1 MSEALRKSVQKL
13 TLHNSLP
20 TTQLDLRAMKIDP
33 FKSDESTITPP
44 SPGAALVRLSQVIGV
59 LHRSP
64 DSNSVPEN
72 GATLA
77 RPLIIARES
86 LYKAIENGENVGT
99 PLADA
104 QKSLQE
110 LFAHIAQ
117 THADDANAQADAL
130 LGLGFPD
137 PRLLAEARVA
147 PIDVSTVVATHFKPQ
162 KQVFTTLAF
171 DEAHGAT
178 AYWLHEK
185 KWISGE
191 PYVDA
196 VIENWAPQFTRIRM
210 PVGKHTLIIESR
222 DSSYSVMSPEFEI
235 EVPQI

>member
-1 MSEALRKSVQKL
+1 
-13 TLHNSLP
+13 
-20 TTQLDLRAMKIDP
+20 MKIDP

-44 SPGAALVRLSQVIGV
+44 SPGAALVRLSQVIGA

-64 DSNSVPEN
+64 YSNSVPEN
-72 GATLA
+72 GESLA
-77 RPLIIARES
+77 RPLINARES
-86 LYKAIENGENVGT
+86 LYKAIESGENVGT
-99 PLADA
+99 PFSDA

-110 LFAHIAQ
+110 LFAHIIAK
-117 THADDANAQADAL
+117 HAADADAQAQAL
-130 LGLGFPD
+130 LNLGFPD
-137 PRLLAEARVA
+137 PRLLAQARVA
-147 PIDVSTVVATHFKPQ
+147 AVEVATVVATHFKPV

-185 KWISGE
+185 KFVGDE

-210 PVGKHTLIIESR
+210 PIGPHRLFIESR
-222 DSSYSVMSPEFEI
+222 DASYFVHSKEFEI
-235 EVPQI
+235 EVPTL

>member
-1 MSEALRKSVQKL
+1 
-13 TLHNSLP
+13 
-20 TTQLDLRAMKIDP
+20 MKIDP

-44 SPGAALVRLSQVIGV
+44 SAGAALVRLSQVIGA

-64 DSNSVPEN
+64 YSNSVPEN
-72 GATLA
+72 GETLA
-77 RPLIIARES
+77 RPLISARES
-86 LYKAIENGENVGT
+86 LYKAIESGENVGT
-99 PLADA
+99 PFSDA

-110 LFAHIAQ
+110 LFAHFAQ
-117 THADDANAQADAL
+117 AGADDADAQAEAL
-130 LGLGFPD
+130 SGLGFPD
-137 PRLLAEARVA
+137 PRLLADSRVA
-147 PIDVSTVVATHFKPQ
+147 AIDVSTVLVTHFKPV

-185 KWISGE
+185 KFVDGE

-210 PVGKHTLIIESR
+210 PVGKHILIIESR
-222 DSSYSVMSPEFEI
+222 DSSYSVMSEEFEI
-235 EVPQI
+235 TVPKI

>member
-1 MSEALRKSVQKL
+1 
-13 TLHNSLP
+13 
-20 TTQLDLRAMKIDP
+20 MKIDP
-33 FKSDESTITPP
+33 FQSDESTITPP
-44 SPGAALVRLSQVIGV
+44 NPGAALVRLSQVIGA
-59 LHRSP
+59 LHRP
-64 DSNSVPEN
+64 PYSNSVPET

-86 LYKAIENGENVGT
+86 LYKAIETGANVGM
-99 PLADA
+99 PFSDA

-110 LFAHIAQ
+110 LFAQIAQ
-117 THADDANAQADAL
+117 KHADDADAQAEAL
-130 LGLGFPD
+130 LYLGFPD

-147 PIDVSTVVATHFKPQ
+147 PIDVATIVVTHFKPV
-162 KQVFTTLAF
+162 KQVFTTIAF

-185 KWISGE
+185 KWVGDE

-196 VIENWAPQFTRIRM
+196 VMENWAPQFPRVRM

-222 DSSYSVMSPEFEI
+222 DASYSVMAQEFEI

>member
-1 MSEALRKSVQKL
+1 
-13 TLHNSLP
+13 
-20 TTQLDLRAMKIDP
+20 MKIDP

-44 SPGAALVRLSQVIGV
+44 NPGAALVRLSQVIGA

-64 DSNSVPEN
+64 YSNSVPEN
-72 GATLA
+72 AQSLA
-77 RPLIIARES
+77 WPLISARES
-86 LYKAIENGENVGT
+86 LYKAIESGENVGT
-99 PLADA
+99 PFSDA

-110 LFAHIAQ
+110 LFAQIAQ
-117 THADDANAQADAL
+117 NHADDADTQAQML
-130 LGLGFPD
+130 LALGFPD
-137 PRLLAEARVA
+137 PRLLAEARVSA
-147 PIDVSTVVATHFKPQ
+147 IDVSTVVATHFKPL
-162 KQVFTTLAF
+162 KQVFTTVAF

-185 KWISGE
+185 KWIAGE

-222 DSSYSVMSPEFEI
+222 DASYSIMSSEFEI
-235 EVPQI
+235 EVPQL

>member
-1 MSEALRKSVQKL
+1 
-13 TLHNSLP
+13 
-20 TTQLDLRAMKIDP
+20 MKIDP

-44 SPGAALVRLSQVIGV
+44 SPGAALVRLSQVIGA

-64 DSNSVPEN
+64 YSNSVPEN
-72 GATLA
+72 GVTLA
-77 RPLIIARES
+77 QPLVYARES
-86 LYKAIENGENVGT
+86 LYKAIERAENVGT
-99 PLADA
+99 PFSKA

-110 LFAHIAQ
+110 LFARIAQ
-117 THADDANAQADAL
+117 SHADNPDAQAQAL

-147 PIDVSTVVATHFKPQ
+147 PVDVSTVVVTHFKPV

-185 KWISGE
+185 KWIQGE

-210 PVGKHTLIIESR
+210 PVGKHCLIIESR
-222 DSSYSVMSPEFEI
+222 DSSYSVMSQEFEI
-235 EVPQI
+235 EVPKI

>member
-1 MSEALRKSVQKL
+1 
-13 TLHNSLP
+13 
-20 TTQLDLRAMKIDP
+20 MKIDP

-44 SPGAALVRLSQVIGV
+44 SPGAALVRLSQVIGA

-64 DSNSVPEN
+64 YSNSVPEN

-77 RPLIIARES
+77 QPLISARES
-86 LYKAIENGENVGT
+86 LYKAIESGENVGT
-99 PLADA
+99 PFSDA

-110 LFAHIAQ
+110 LFARIAQ
-117 THADDANAQADAL
+117 KHAADADAQAEAL
-130 LGLGFPD
+130 LTLGFPD
-137 PRLLAEARVA
+137 PRLMAQTRVA
-147 PIDVSTVVATHFKPQ
+147 PINTASVVVTHFKPV
-162 KQVFTTLAF
+162 KQVFTTIAF

-185 KWISGE
+185 KWIVGE

-210 PVGKHTLIIESR
+210 PVGKHCLIIESR
-222 DSSYSVMSPEFEI
+222 DSSYSIMSEEFEV
-235 EVPQI
+235 EVPKI

>member
-1 MSEALRKSVQKL
+1 
-13 TLHNSLP
+13 
-20 TTQLDLRAMKIDP
+20 MKIDP

-44 SPGAALVRLSQVIGV
+44 NAGAALVRLSQVIGA
-59 LHRSP
+59 LSRSP
-64 DSNSVPEN
+64 YSNSVPEN
-72 GATLA
+72 ADSLA
-77 RPLIIARES
+77 RPLICARET
-86 LYKAIENGENVGT
+86 LNQALETGGNVGT
-99 PLADA
+99 PLSDA

-110 LFAHIAQ
+110 LFAQIAR
-117 THADDANAQADAL
+117 THVTDADAQAQAL
-130 LGLGFPD
+130 LSLGFPD

-147 PIDVSTVVATHFKPQ
+147 PIDVATVVVTHFKPV
-162 KQVFTTLAF
+162 KQVFTTIAF

-196 VIENWAPQFTRIRM
+196 VMENWAPQFPRVRM

-222 DSSYSVMSPEFEI
+222 DSSYSVMAQEFEI
-235 EVPQI
+235 EVPKI

>member
-1 MSEALRKSVQKL
+1 
-13 TLHNSLP
+13 
-20 TTQLDLRAMKIDP
+20 MKIDP

-44 SPGAALVRLSQVIGV
+44 NPGAALVRLSQVIGA

-64 DSNSVPEN
+64 YSNSVPEN
-72 GATLA
+72 AESLA

-86 LYKAIENGENVGT
+86 LYKAIESGDNVGT
-99 PLADA
+99 PFADA

-117 THADDANAQADAL
+117 KHADNADVGAQEL
-130 LGLGFPD
+130 LSLGFPD
-137 PRLLAEARVA
+137 PRLLADARVA
-147 PIDVSTVVATHFKPQ
+147 AIDVATVVVTHFKPV

-171 DEAHGAT
+171 NEAHGAT

-185 KWISGE
+185 KWVCDE

-196 VIENWAPQFTRIRM
+196 VMENWAPQFPRVRM

-222 DSSYSVMSPEFEI
+222 DSSYSVMSQEFDI
-235 EVPQI
+235 EVPKI

>member
-1 MSEALRKSVQKL
+1 
-13 TLHNSLP
+13 
-20 TTQLDLRAMKIDP
+20 MKIDP

-44 SPGAALVRLSQVIGV
+44 NAGAALVRLSQVIGA

-64 DSNSVPEN
+64 YSNSVPES
-72 GATLA
+72 GETLA
-77 RPLIIARES
+77 RPLIQARET
-86 LYKAIENGENVGT
+86 LYKAIERDEKIGT
-99 PLADA
+99 PFSDA
-104 QKSLQE
+104 QKSLQQ

-117 THADDANAQADAL
+117 THAADLDAQAEHL
-130 LGLGFPD
+130 LSLGFPD

-147 PIDVSTVVATHFKPQ
+147 PIDVSTVVVTHFKPL
-162 KQVFTTLAF
+162 KQVFTTIAF

-185 KWISGE
+185 KWICGE

-196 VIENWAPQFTRIRM
+196 VMENWAPQFPRVRM

-222 DSSYSVMSPEFEI
+222 DSSYSIMAPEFEI
-235 EVPQI
+235 EVPRI

>member
-1 MSEALRKSVQKL
+1 
-13 TLHNSLP
+13 
-20 TTQLDLRAMKIDP
+20 MKIDP

-44 SPGAALVRLSQVIGV
+44 NPGAALVRLSQVIGA

-64 DSNSVPEN
+64 YSNSVPEN
-72 GATLA
+72 VETLA
-77 RPLIIARES
+77 RPLIYARES
-86 LYKAIENGENVGT
+86 LYKAIESGENVGT
-99 PLADA
+99 LFFQA

-110 LFAHIAQ
+110 LFAHIVQ
-117 THADDANAQADAL
+117 SRSDDADAQAQIL
-130 LGLGFPD
+130 LELGFPD

-147 PIDVSTVVATHFKPQ
+147 AIDVATVVVTHFKPV

-185 KWISGE
+185 KWVCDE
-191 PYVDA
+191 PYIDA
-196 VIENWAPQFTRIRM
+196 VMENWAPQFPRVRM

-222 DSSYSVMSPEFEI
+222 DSSYSVMSQEFEI
-235 EVPQI
+235 EVPKI